1 MKEMMLHYLSP
12 LGIVGLLVA
21 IFIESIGVP
30 FPGGIMVIFAG
41 FMVGQGRL
49 NLYYALSAA
58 VLGFILGST
67 AAFFLGRYVGEP
79 FFKRCGKYLH
89 ISPRDFNQA
98 QAKFE
103 HSSAVLLI
111 LGRFI
116 PGISNV
122 SPYLA
127 GISRLGYGRFVLYNL
142 VFALLWGGLY
152 LGVGIFFG
160 HRWSYISGKLQIGLP
175 IIAIILSV
183 IFFGFSAIKKRLK
196 KRSIKSKKPGI

>member
-1 MKEMMLHYLSP
+1 VKEMMMHYLST

-21 IFIESIGVP
+21 IFIESMGVP
-30 FPGGIMVIFAG
+30 FPGGIMVILAG

-49 NLYYALSAA
+49 NLYHALSAA
-58 VLGFILGST
+58 VLGFILGSA

-89 ISPRDFNQA
+89 ISPHDFNQA

-103 HSSAVLLI
+103 HSSAVFII

-127 GISRLGYGRFVLYNL
+127 GISRLGFGRFILYNFI
-142 VFALLWGGLY
+142 FALLWGGLF

-160 HRWSYISGKLQIGLP
+160 HRWSYVSGKLQVGLP
-175 IIAIILSV
+175 VIAIILSV
-183 IFFGFSAIKKRLK
+183 IYFGFSTIKKKLK
-196 KRSIKSKKPGI
+196 KKSM

>member
-1 MKEMMLHYLSP
+1 MKEMILQYLAT
-12 LGIVGLLVA
+12 LGIAGLLIA
-21 IFIESIGVP
+21 IFIESMGVP
-30 FPGGIMVIFAG
+30 FPGSLMVILAG

-49 NLYYALSAA
+49 NLYHVLTAA
-58 VLGFILGST
+58 VLGFVLGST

-89 ISPRDFNQA
+89 ISPREFNQA

-103 HSSAVLLI
+103 HSSAVFII

-127 GISRLGYGRFVLYNL
+127 GISHLGLGKFILYNFI
-142 VFALLWGGLY
+142 FALIWGGLY

-160 HRWSYISGKLQIGLP
+160 NRWSLVSDRLQLGLP
-175 IIAIILSV
+175 SIAIVLLISFL
-183 IFFGFSAIKKRLK
+183 GFSMIKKKLKEKHLK
-196 KRSIKSKKPGI
+196 KKTGI